1 MFDLSN
7 YPKDSKFFDPTNI
20 RVIGI
25 MKDVYEWNSIGKFIG
40 LKPKMHSMLSDD
52 NRETNTAKGV
62 NIATEFKEYEHNL
75 TKKK

>member
-1 MFDLSN
+1 MFDLCN
-7 YPKDSKFFDPTNI
+7 YPKDSKFFDRTNI

-52 NRETNTAKGV
+52 NKESNTAKGV
-62 NIATEFKEYEHNL
+62 NIAIEFKEYEHNL
-75 TKKK
+75 NKKK